1 MDSDGFIKNLQK
13 AKAKLAWLADRLDP
27 DAEEYQNCMK
37 HIAKLDSTMEQHKI
51 TTEKKKAVGSSS
63 PGKTERHSEIQQQQE
78 QSHSQSTDDLDC
90 ADDEWVEL
98 DAEDEGYVVI

>member
-37 HIAKLDSTMEQHKI
+37 HIAKLDCELFATL
-51 TTEKKKAVGSSS
+51 SSS
-63 PGKTERHSEIQQQQE
+63 IGEI
-78 QSHSQSTDDLDC
+78 L
-90 ADDEWVEL
+90 
-98 DAEDEGYVVI
+98 